1 MCKRYD
7 IQIPHSCAQF
17 RSTKFRFKNIFQ
29 LNPAVTE
36 SFNLKSRIM
45 TIQGTAC
52 TKLCSA
58 FYSKILEAWTEIL
71 KNLIIKNCQVFRLLS
86 QQILT
91 SFIHLTQQTLL
102 NKIKNKN
109 KNMDKNF
116 LTMFL

>member
-1 MCKRYD
+1 
-7 IQIPHSCAQF
+7 
-17 RSTKFRFKNIFQ
+17 
-29 LNPAVTE
+29 
-36 SFNLKSRIM
+36 M
-45 TIQGTAC
+45 TIQGISQCLHETLFC
-52 TKLCSA
+52 
-58 FYSKILEAWTEIL
+58 FYSKILEAWSEIL
-71 KNLIIKNCQVFRLLS
+71 KNLIMKNCQVFRFLS